1 MVLYWINVDKVM
13 LHFQED
19 AKVQF
24 FSCDPLLHHAWILQT
39 QLLYGKDKTTYIL
52 S

>member
-19 AKVQF
+19 AIVQF

-39 QLLYGKDKTTYIL
+39 QLLYGKDNTTYIL

>member
-1 MVLYWINVDKVM
+1 MVYLILDKVM

-19 AKVQF
+19 AKIQF
-24 FSCDPLLHHAWILQT
+24 FSCDPLLHHVWILQT
-39 QLLYGKDKTTYIL
+39 QLLHGKDNTTYIL